1 MNLDA
6 NLIENWESPEYLQTS
21 LAAAMTLGFK
31 AGKFYRDAKLFC
43 VNLLLTY
50 RNGCRASCAFCG
62 LSKSRRIEGKESDKS
77 FIRVE
82 WPIYRLQDIIQSLN
96 SDHCNHVERICVSMV
111 TNKRA
116 PDDLL
121 IVNKTLRSET
131 NKLLSSLISPT
142 LVDTSWLY
150 KLKESGTDKVGIA
163 IDAATPELFE
173 KLRGAG
179 VQGPHQWARY
189 WKTMTESI
197 KIFKKGNVGIH
208 LIVGL
213 GETEEEMAFI
223 FQKIYDAGAE
233 IHLFSFFPE
242 ENSIL
247 QHSNQPGI
255 GQYRR
260 IQLLRYLIAI
270 KKVHFEQLRFNDH
283 SQIIDFGLDD
293 KSLLVAI
300 EEGKA
305 FKTSGCPGET
315 LEVACNRP
323 FANST
328 PFQASVGELRNFP
341 FDPNSIDIA
350 LIKKQLKNY
359 SNSYI
364 PPLEASEFITEED
377 ILENQ

>member
-1 MNLDA
+1 MNTDTHPIM
-6 NLIENWESPEYLQTS
+6 NCESPDYLQTS

-31 AGKFYRDAKLFC
+31 PGNFYRDAKLYC

-50 RNGCRASCAFCG
+50 QTGCRASCAFCG
-62 LSKSRRIEGKESDKS
+62 LSKSRRIDGKESDKS

-82 WPIYRLQDIIQSLN
+82 WPIYKLNDIIQSLN
-96 SDHCNHVERICVSMV
+96 SDRCNHVERVCVSMV

-116 PDDLL
+116 PDDIL
-121 IVNKTLRSET
+121 IVNKAVRAET

-142 LVDTSWLY
+142 LIDINWLS

-173 KLRGAG
+173 KLRGSG
-179 VQGPHQWARY
+179 VQGPHRWDKY
-189 WKTMTESI
+189 WKIMSEGI

-242 ENSIL
+242 ESSIL
-247 QHSNQPGI
+247 QNSSQPGI

-260 IQLLRYLIAI
+260 IQLLRFLMAN
-270 KKVHFEQLRFNDH
+270 KRVHFEQLRFNGQN
-283 SQIIDFGLDD
+283 QIVDFGIDD
-293 KSLLVAI
+293 KLLLASI
-300 EEGKA
+300 KGGQA

-328 PFQASVGELRNFP
+328 PFQAYMGELRNFP
-341 FDPNSIDIA
+341 FDPNPEDIGI
-350 LIKKQLKNY
+350 IKKQLKNY
-359 SNSYI
+359 TSSYI
-364 PPLEASEFITEED
+364 PPLEASAFITKDD
-377 ILENQ
+377 ISENP